1 MVSCT
6 DNKSSTSQ
14 ISLEEF
20 FNSIPIDKD
29 DDNGIY
35 KNYVDKYKYKNI
47 NKAYAVSFN
56 KLTNKINWDDYAWG
70 VSFDFENIDKAREEA
85 LKGCNIDAY
94 KNEECIVI
102 IENEVVISDMDSI
115 MLSTNDSIISV
126 VEEVNDSV
134 YEEPYEERDYYRL
147 DKCYYAAKY
156 INNKSDATLYNAE
169 IGNWKYYEDSFDS
182 NDYEENSAIIN
193 IKTQTVSLLK
203 IRTDEDLKETI
214 KQDEIMCNDYGH
226 CYDQAVKTNIENH
239 FIQSYNYPSIE
250 TIPYRMNSSYTINLD
265 KSSYVLNDILGKTLY
280 QCQKSTY
287 KKKFIDK
294 KIYPYESL
302 DIDTYG
308 SWTNSLQ
315 LNEENGNINKYA
327 RDGIVSISLKPYPLS
342 ERGGDIPQISN
353 EISLLLA
360 KPEDLFKITLT
371 DSGMNMF
378 DDSKPVSKE
387 FIGTVKDNQIIGVSI
402 FDKLSRNLQYN
413 YANADDSEKKL
424 IDWKIRFL
432 YTQKIYIDMPTGIFS
447 WGRYR
452 VSTKYEDKYWFQ
464 RYLDTE
470 DHFPGLYYNQNTIAM
485 LGAPLTFGGKGY
497 VETFKMPDP
506 DMIGKSNIFKDKNP
520 DEVVQAAS
528 GSGFFINDSGYLV
541 TNNHVVDGCSAMKV
555 LIDGKEYQ
563 ADVVATDNTNDIAL
577 LKSEFS
583 NKDFFKINTE
593 DVERSESVKAIGFGF
608 GKSYSSDIKV
618 TAGIV
623 SSLAGFNDNYSEFQ
637 MDAAIQSGN
646 SGGPVINESGD
657 VVGMSV
663 AALNSSA
670 VFEETGTMPQNVNY
684 AIKASTLK
692 QFLDANNAE
701 YKLSED
707 SWFSFGSASNSEI
720 NKKIDAAAV
729 YLSCYMTYAE
739 IEESMNKKAMFEN
752 VE

>member
-1 MVSCT
+1 MLICVSRIRFLYEK
-6 DNKSSTSQ
+6 KSYSFNFFFVLFFSNTAFSNNQ
-14 ISLEEF
+14 IKSYTLVCEGTILEYREGKDVSEKYFFDEF
-20 FNSIPIDKD
+20 LLT
-29 DDNGIY
+29 
-35 KNYVDKYKYKNI
+35 I
-47 NKAYAVSFN
+47 NKPGLN
-56 KLTNKINWDDYAWG
+56 KFING
-70 VSFDFENIDKAREEA
+70 TTFEIKANDSPE
-85 LKGCNIDAY
+85 I
-94 KNEECIVI
+94 I
-102 IENEVVISDMDSI
+102 IELI
-115 MLSTNDSIISV
+115 
-126 VEEVNDSV
+126 
-134 YEEPYEERDYYRL
+134 
-147 DKCYYAAKY
+147 
-156 INNKSDATLYNAE
+156 
-169 IGNWKYYEDSFDS
+169 
-182 NDYEENSAIIN
+182 
-193 IKTQTVSLLK
+193 
-203 IRTDEDLKETI
+203 
-214 KQDEIMCNDYGH
+214 
-226 CYDQAVKTNIENH
+226 
-239 FIQSYNYPSIE
+239 
-250 TIPYRMNSSYTINLD
+250 NSSQYLLRSHNHPQEIKIIYDIMDLTPFE
-265 KSSYVLNDILGKTLY
+265 SYSMY
-280 QCQKSTY
+280 
-287 KKKFIDK
+287 
-294 KIYPYESL
+294 
-302 DIDTYG
+302 
-308 SWTNSLQ
+308 
-315 LNEENGNINKYA
+315 
-327 RDGIVSISLKPYPLS
+327 
-342 ERGGDIPQISN
+342 
-353 EISLLLA
+353 
-360 KPEDLFKITLT
+360 
-371 DSGMNMF
+371 F
-378 DDSKPVSKE
+378 D
-387 FIGTVKDNQIIGVSI
+387 N
-402 FDKLSRNLQYN
+402 
-413 YANADDSEKKL
+413 EKKL
-424 IDWKIRFL
+424 IKIIDYSHGIQKDWTGLSDKMKSL
-432 YTQKIYIDMPTGIFS
+432 YNGDLTLSLNSGIMTQEMVYRRKFDSPVILDKVTTRCNGTQEIVKYIDHDS
-447 WGRYR
+447 
-452 VSTKYEDKYWFQ
+452 
-464 RYLDTE
+464 
-470 DHFPGLYYNQNTIAM
+470 N
-485 LGAPLTFGGKGY
+485 GKLFDG
-497 VETFKMPDP
+497 
-506 DMIGKSNIFKDKNP
+506 KNP
-520 DEVVQAAS
+520 EDVVQAAS